1 MLLKKLHLTQKIME
15 NSYRRYQELKEEEEH
30 AQREEYLDPKLFA
43 QKLTRLVLEENNF
56 YDAYEKVWTELIIQ
70 NHLVRHAEDLNKS

>member
-1 MLLKKLHLTQKIME
+1 MLQIMKLKKKIVE
-15 NSYRRYQELKEEEEH
+15 NSFRRYQELKEEEEQ

>member
-1 MLLKKLHLTQKIME
+1 MMLQIMKLKKKIVE
-15 NSYRRYQELKEEEEH
+15 NSFRRYQELKEEEEQ